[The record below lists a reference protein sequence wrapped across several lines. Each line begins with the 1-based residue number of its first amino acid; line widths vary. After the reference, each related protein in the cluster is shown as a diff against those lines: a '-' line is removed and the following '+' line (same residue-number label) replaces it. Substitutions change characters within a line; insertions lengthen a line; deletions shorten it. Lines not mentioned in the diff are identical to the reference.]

1 MSRWR
6 FLPSYHYEDNTD
18 GKIDNPAELQLRDYT
33 IAGNCGENILTYPYA
48 NTTAT
53 RYGVTFTDNGDG
65 SITVSGTATDSAY
78 FMFSSHMPVN
88 KGDTFTL
95 RANSQDKS
103 NMRIGITRYKS
114 DSYGS
119 SLIQEYSTTEDI
131 YTYTV
136 KDDETKYITVFMK
149 RDKNGE
155 ECTGTFKPELLKGK
169 IGDYSTATGKYEI
182 PIKISGKNMF
192 NVNQEINFRFPSLQ
206 TPSVDGNTITV
217 SNAAYATGGM
227 WCNIPVKA
235 GAYTLS
241 VGSTTNNIYINY
253 FTEPINEWNFSTMT
267 VGAHVISPATTP
279 PVALPI
285 EAQADGYIVIF
296 ALFTSASAENTV
308 TTAVFKNIQVERG
321 TVATAYE
328 PYTEPRT
335 QAISFDN
342 PVGIGESISM
352 RADNLPAITL
362 NKGSNI
368 ITVETD
374 ITPTGVTYQ
383 YYTY

>member
-6 FLPSYHYEDNTD
+6 FLPSYHYEDSTD

-33 IAGNCGENILTYPYA
+33 IAGG
-48 NTTAT
+48 
-53 RYGVTFTDNGDG
+53 
-65 SITVSGTATDSAY
+65 VSGA
-78 FMFSSHMPVN
+78 V
-88 KGDTFTL
+88 
-95 RANSQDKS
+95 
-103 NMRIGITRYKS
+103 
-114 DSYGS
+114 
-119 SLIQEYSTTEDI
+119 
-131 YTYTV
+131 
-136 KDDETKYITVFMK
+136 
-149 RDKNGE
+149 
-155 ECTGTFKPELLKGK
+155 
-169 IGDYSTATGKYEI
+169 GDYSTATGKYEI

-192 NVNQEINFRFPSLQ
+192 DVNQEINFRFPSVQ

-217 SNAAYATGGM
+217 SNAAYTTGGM

-235 GAYTLS
+235 GTYTLS
-241 VGSTTNNIYINY
+241 VGSVTNNIYINY
-253 FTEPINEWNFSTMT
+253 FAEPVNTWNFSTMT
-267 VGAHVISPATTP
+267 VGAHVIGSTTTP

-285 EAQADGYIVIF
+285 EAPADGYIVVF
-296 ALFTSASAENTV
+296 ALFTAASDDNTV
-308 TTAVFKNIQVERG
+308 TTAVFKNIQVEHG

-335 QAISFDN
+335 QTISLDN
-342 PVGIGESISM
+342 PVGVGESVSM

-374 ITPTGVTYQ
+374 ITPTGATYQ

>member
-6 FLPSYHYEDNTD
+6 FLPSYHYEDSTD

-33 IAGNCGENILTYPYA
+33 IGG
-48 NTTAT
+48 
-53 RYGVTFTDNGDG
+53 G
-65 SITVSGTATDSAY
+65 VSGA
-78 FMFSSHMPVN
+78 V
-88 KGDTFTL
+88 
-95 RANSQDKS
+95 
-103 NMRIGITRYKS
+103 
-114 DSYGS
+114 
-119 SLIQEYSTTEDI
+119 
-131 YTYTV
+131 
-136 KDDETKYITVFMK
+136 
-149 RDKNGE
+149 
-155 ECTGTFKPELLKGK
+155 
-169 IGDYSTATGKYEI
+169 GDYSTATGKYEI

-253 FTEPINEWNFSTMT
+253 FAEPINEWNFSTMT
-267 VGAHVISPATTP
+267 VGAHVIGSSTTP

-296 ALFTSASAENTV
+296 ALFTSASADNTV

-335 QAISFDN
+335 QTISLDS
-342 PVGIGESISM
+342 PVGVGESVSM